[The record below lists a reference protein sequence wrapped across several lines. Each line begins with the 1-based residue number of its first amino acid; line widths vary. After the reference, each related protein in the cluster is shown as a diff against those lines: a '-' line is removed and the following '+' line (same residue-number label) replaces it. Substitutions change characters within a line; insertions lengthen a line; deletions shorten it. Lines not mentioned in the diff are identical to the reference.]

1 VLLFVIGGEKV
12 NSIISWVGGKKAL
25 RNLIYERMP
34 KSYGRYIE
42 VFGGGGWVLF
52 GKRVDKRVMEVYND
66 FNSNLANMFYCVKHS
81 PCEFIRHLGFLPLN
95 SRDEFNEIKDFI
107 NKKEFTSEHLQ
118 EELQLAEKYL
128 SDLEYE
134 ELKPL
139 LIENAERTDVRRA
152 VNYFK
157 LIRYSYG
164 SGTTSFGCNPFDI
177 RKTFYLIWEASRRL
191 SNTVIENKDFE
202 ALIRQYDRVDAF
214 FYCDPPYFET
224 EGHYEVK
231 FAKEDHERLRNTLAS
246 SLGKWMVSYNDCE
259 FIRELYAGYNIE
271 AVTRV
276 NSLALRYDNTA
287 EFPEVLISN
296 YDMTARSSMPEQIT
310 LLPVEER
317 YEF

>member
-1 VLLFVIGGEKV
+1 MIGGEKV

-107 NKKEFTSEHLQ
+107 NKKEFTKEHLQ
-118 EELQLAEKYL
+118 DELELAERYL
-128 SDLEYE
+128 SDLEYA

>member
-1 VLLFVIGGEKV
+1 MIGGEKV

-25 RNLIYERMP
+25 RNVIYERMP

-107 NKKEFTSEHLQ
+107 NKKEFTKEHLQ
-118 EELQLAEKYL
+118 EELELAERYL
-128 SDLEYE
+128 TDLEYE

-139 LIENAERTDVRRA
+139 LIENAERTDVKRA

-164 SGTTSFGCNPFDI
+164 SGTNSFGGNPFDI

-231 FAKEDHERLRNTLAS
+231 FAKEDHERLKNTLAS

-259 FIRELYAGYNIE
+259 YIRELYAGYNIE

-296 YDMTARSSMPEQIT
+296 YDMSARSNMPEQIT
-310 LLPVEER
+310 LLPTEER

>member
-1 VLLFVIGGEKV
+1 M

-25 RNLIYERMP
+25 RGLIYERMP
-34 KSYGRYIE
+34 KKFGRYIE

-52 GKRVDKRVMEVYND
+52 GRKVDTTSMEVYND
-66 FNSNLANMFYCVKHS
+66 FNSNLANLFYCVKHS
-81 PCEFIRHLGFLPLN
+81 PCAFIRHLGFLPLN

-107 NKKEFTSEHLQ
+107 NKKEFTKEHLND
-118 EELQLAEKYL
+118 ELDIAERNL
-128 SDLEYE
+128 TDLEFE
-134 ELKPL
+134 ELKPIL
-139 LIENAERTDVRRA
+139 TENAERDDIKRA

-164 SGTTSFGCNPFDI
+164 SGCTSFGCTPFDV

-191 SNTVIENKDFE
+191 KDTIIENKDFE
-202 ALIRQYDRVDAF
+202 ALIKQYDRVDAF

-231 FAKEDHERLRNTLAS
+231 FPKEDHKRLRDTLAN
-246 SLGKWMVSYNDCE
+246 SLGKWLVSYNDCE
-259 FIRELYAGYNIE
+259 YIRELYKDYNIE

-296 YDMTARSSMPEQIT
+296 YDTTERRKMPEQIT
-310 LLPVEER
+310 MLSPKEK